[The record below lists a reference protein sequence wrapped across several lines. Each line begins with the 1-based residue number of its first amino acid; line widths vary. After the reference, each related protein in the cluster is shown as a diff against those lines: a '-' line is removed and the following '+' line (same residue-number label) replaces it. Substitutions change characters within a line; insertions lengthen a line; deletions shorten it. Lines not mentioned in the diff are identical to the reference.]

1 MKNIEQLIKES
12 LENHELP
19 YNEAA
24 WESMSKR
31 LDGTTPSP
39 FYRKW
44 WVAASIGTVLVGS
57 SLFFALKS
65 NEAEKPEKHT
75 PAVSQNTTIPM
86 KSWSRK
92 YIGSKRL
99 PPNP

>member
-1 MKNIEQLIKES
+1 MKNIEQIIKES

-44 WVAASIGTVLVGS
+44 WVAASIGTILVGS
-57 SLFFALKS
+57 AFFFALNSQSESTQKTKE
-65 NEAEKPEKHT
+65 NT
-75 PAVSQNTTIPM
+75 PVVSQNTAID
-86 KSWSRK
+86 
-92 YIGSKRL
+92 IRL
-99 PPNP
+99 KNNP